1 MTDGMYAEIKL
12 NECFSSVEEMFAE
25 GFKQMNDFSLSA
37 LLNPQNVVGV
47 DCQPWNG
54 TNKYYIWD
62 PDFKRWML
70 AAERK
75 Y

>member
-1 MTDGMYAEIKL
+1 MTDGKYTEIKL
-12 NECFSSVEEMFAE
+12 FECFTNTDDMFSN
-25 GFKQMNDFSLSA
+25 GFTQMNDFSLSA
-37 LLNPQNVVGV
+37 LLNHENIVGV

-54 TNKYYIWD
+54 VNKYFIWD
-62 PDFKRWML
+62 EDFKRWLL